1 MSRLQDSHKYLIDNQ
16 LKSTSVLIN
25 LVTQLAQE
33 TTPTPEAKA
42 ALSYLGGKLGEL
54 KNTDCKQLCTHT
66 LE

>member
-1 MSRLQDSHKYLIDNQ
+1 MSKLQDSHKYLIDNQ

-25 LVTQLAQE
+25 LVSQLAQE

-42 ALSYLGGKLGEL
+42 ALAYLGGKLSEL

-66 LE
+66 IE